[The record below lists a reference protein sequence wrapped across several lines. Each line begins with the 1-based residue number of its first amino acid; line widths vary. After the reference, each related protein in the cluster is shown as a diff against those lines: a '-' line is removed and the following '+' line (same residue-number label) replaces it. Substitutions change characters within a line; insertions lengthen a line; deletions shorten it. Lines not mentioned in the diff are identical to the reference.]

1 MRNGSPVWSKPD
13 LSMTALPTTREEI
26 EAEPVLAGISTGSPE
41 ELPVVRGSI
50 SAHICAIIKVWTVI
64 DLNRA
69 LRGAAPCLLLKG
81 IQRIE
86 RSSR

>member
-50 SAHICAIIKVWTVI
+50 SAHICAIIKGS
-64 DLNRA
+64 A
-69 LRGAAPCLLLKG
+69 LLLLLLALSTS
-81 IQRIE
+81 
-86 RSSR
+86 RSLPRWSCRR